1 MEVGKRI
8 TELREQ
14 VGITTNK
21 LANQCGL
28 SQSFVRA
35 VELGEKGINVE
46 NLKLICDTLHSSLRD
61 FFDVPDAEIYT
72 AGDSLQAQIQ
82 RLSET
87 QKAALSAFSKV
98 YLKKRHIC
106 GVSCYSDS
114 KNARKSQNRF

>member
-35 VELGEKGINVE
+35 VELGEKGITVE
-46 NLKLICDTLHSSLRD
+46 NLKLICDTLHISLRD
-61 FFDVPDAEIYT
+61 FFDVPDEGIYT
-72 AGDSLQAQIQ
+72 VDDCLQAQIQ
-82 RLSET
+82 RLSPQ
-87 QKAALSAFSKV
+87 QKAALTAFLQS
-98 YLKKRHIC
+98 I
-106 GVSCYSDS
+106 
-114 KNARKSQNRF
+114 